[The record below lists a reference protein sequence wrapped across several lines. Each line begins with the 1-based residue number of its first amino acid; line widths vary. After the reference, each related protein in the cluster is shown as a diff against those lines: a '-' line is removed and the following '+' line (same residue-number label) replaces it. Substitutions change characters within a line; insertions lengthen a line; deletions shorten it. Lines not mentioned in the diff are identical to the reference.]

1 MDKSVSMVR
10 DSPNYILLHLYRI
23 LKKALNSHI
32 LYFNYGIIFYVRLC
46 YNKNRSKRN
55 LFHWVI
61 QMQRKFIILIIV
73 SIVAIV
79 MVLGATFLMVNGN
92 DPEYANQNILVLLVD
107 PSEHSPG
114 PGAVDFAFVV
124 ELENYSVSNLTTIYP
139 TGPGL
144 GVHPTAAPNME
155 MNNIKIKYLYLHDAL
170 WDVPL
175 NEGTKNAQEIVEYNK
190 GIKTNSVVIIR
201 PEAVDAILE
210 SIGGVDVNGTHV
222 TNNSQAYLREEQY
235 SENISRPDIVKSF
248 GYAIKDASKNSS
260 KRSSMISAITVQ
272 YLEGNI
278 IVVPNDMF
286 IKMVSNQALKSIFG

>member
-1 MDKSVSMVR
+1 
-10 DSPNYILLHLYRI
+10 
-23 LKKALNSHI
+23 
-32 LYFNYGIIFYVRLC
+32 
-46 YNKNRSKRN
+46 
-55 LFHWVI
+55 
-61 QMQRKFIILIIV
+61 MQRKFIILIIV

-79 MVLGATFLMVNGN
+79 MVLGAAFLMVNGN